1 MPDSPTDRNLTGSP
15 HTRREFIKNVLVKT
29 AYAAP
34 IVATFVVAE
43 DSEAGK
49 NEKNRRKGKN
59 RRRPRRGKHSNNSNR
74 KISKVSGP
82 SRPSS
87 GSGIKY
93 NKKHG

>member
-1 MPDSPTDRNLTGSP
+1 MPDSPTDRNLTGAHP
-15 HTRREFIKNVLVKT
+15 TRREFIKNVLVKT

-34 IVATFVVAE
+34 IVATFAVAE
-43 DSEAGK
+43 NSEGSLHGK
-49 NEKNRRKGKN
+49 TKKS
-59 RRRPRRGKHSNNSNR
+59 SNSKR

-93 NKKHG
+93 SKKTQPGAAS